1 MSICNRYTLA
11 FVLAIAVTTALVLA
25 QNPPVMLP
33 DTPGALSSGG
43 GSNPTPEP
51 ATMALLALGAAGVGF
66 SARKLRNRKDR

>member
-51 ATMALLALGAAGVGF
+51 TMMALLALGVAGAGF

>member
-1 MSICNRYTLA
+1 MSLCNRYTLA
-11 FVLAIAVTTALVLA
+11 FAIAILATTVMVLA
-25 QNPPVMLP
+25 QNPPIMLP

-66 SARKLRNRKDR
+66 SARKLRKTKDR

>member
-11 FVLAIAVTTALVLA
+11 FIFAIAVTTALVLA

>member
-1 MSICNRYTLA
+1 MSICNRYTFA
-11 FVLAIAVTTALVLA
+11 FVVALAITTVMVLA
-25 QNPPVMLP
+25 QNPPIMLP

-66 SARKLRNRKDR
+66 SARKLRSRKDR

>member
-1 MSICNRYTLA
+1 MSLSNRYTLA
-11 FVLAIAVTTALVLA
+11 FILAIAVTTVMALA
-25 QNPPVMLP
+25 QNPPIMLP

-66 SARKLRNRKDR
+66 SARKLRKSKKS